1 MSPGSRGRTARTAW
15 AASEWRAAREMGRS
29 ARPPDDDER
38 TLGELLEEMKRE
50 REERRR
56 LRRAGVTGR

>member
-1 MSPGSRGRTARTAW
+1 MRTRARPADEVWTAADWRTARA
-15 AASEWRAAREMGRS
+15 MGRS

-38 TLGELLEEMKRE
+38 TLGELLEETKRE

-56 LRRAGVTGR
+56 LRRAGVRA